1 MAVSAEEFKALEG
14 ELLDVSDWFLVD
26 QTRINQFA
34 EVTRDFQF
42 IHVDEERAR
51 ATPLGGTIAHGQL
64 TLSLIPTLA
73 EEVMPA
79 VAGVTMGFNYGY
91 DRVRFL
97 SPVRSGKR
105 VRGRFSMKSV
115 DLSKPGRIAFSVN
128 ATIEIEGEDK
138 PALVAEWLGLAMF

>member
-1 MAVSAEEFKALEG
+1 MAVSVDEFKALVG
-14 ELLDVSDWFLVD
+14 KELGVSDWFLVD
-26 QTRINQFA
+26 QGRINQFA

-64 TLSLIPTLA
+64 TLSLVPTLA
-73 EEVMPA
+73 EEAMPA
-79 VAGVTMGFNYGY
+79 MAGVTMGFNYGY
-91 DRVRFL
+91 NRVRFL

-105 VRGRFSMKSV
+105 VRGRFSLKSV
-115 DLSKPGRIAFSVN
+115 DDSQPGRVGFCVD

-138 PALVAEWLGLAMF
+138 PALVAEWLCLALF

>member
-14 ELLDVSDWFLVD
+14 ELLGVSDWFLVD

-73 EEVMPA
+73 EEVIPT

-105 VRGRFSMKSV
+105 VRGHFSMKSV
-115 DLSKPGRIAFSVN
+115 DLSKAGRIAFSVN